1 MYLDI
6 VTVRYTV
13 QEDGMASWNR
23 PGGGGRGEDTSISAH
38 RLSLTST
45 KLRTIIWA
53 SSETTRERLVD
64 DDLLPTCNIR
74 LVFNKR
80 RGQSSRDKHH
90 FRCYAGGEREARRRR
105 REERGSPRD

>member
-6 VTVRYTV
+6 VKVRYAV

-23 PGGGGRGEDTSISAH
+23 PGGGGRGEDTSICAR
-38 RLSLTST
+38 RLFFTPT
-45 KLRTIIWA
+45 KLRTA
-53 SSETTRERLVD
+53 NGLRRRLPRERLVD
-64 DDLLPTCNIR
+64 EDLLPTCNIR